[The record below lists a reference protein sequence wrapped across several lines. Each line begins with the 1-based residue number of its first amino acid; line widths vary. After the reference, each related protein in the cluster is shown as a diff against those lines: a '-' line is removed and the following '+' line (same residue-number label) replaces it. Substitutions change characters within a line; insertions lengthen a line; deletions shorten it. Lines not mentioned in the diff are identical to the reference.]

1 MPWLCPFWVKFL
13 ILNVVL
19 RVSRRKK
26 VIFFS
31 LRSFSFMCCR
41 WNVYRR
47 ALIPRK
53 LLYLEKFLVT
63 CLEMETK
70 LSISVMQNLL
80 ATWWLFIINMCGTG
94 VKTFFILLFICYI
107 IDVFSFS
114 FIFSPLKG
122 RYWFRKNMVSWFIK
136 LMNLQTVFNLSFS
149 EFSWKVD
156 VNCFF
161 AIIKS
166 YVKVNFK

>member
-1 MPWLCPFWVKFL
+1 
-13 ILNVVL
+13 
-19 RVSRRKK
+19 
-26 VIFFS
+26 
-31 LRSFSFMCCR
+31 MCCR

-47 ALIPRK
+47 GLIPRK

-63 CLEMETK
+63 SLEMETK
-70 LSISVMQNLL
+70 LSISVMQSLL

-94 VKTFFILLFICYI
+94 AFFILLFICYV

-136 LMNLQTVFNLSFS
+136 LMNLQTVLNLSFS
-149 EFSWKVD
+149 EFSWKVY
-156 VNCFF
+156 VNWFF
-161 AIIKS
+161 CNYKKLCKS
-166 YVKVNFK
+166 YF